1 MYSVFEEHSTE
12 GLTEDATD
20 SAESVERRREE
31 EEALRAIFGDDAVA
45 APVLP
50 TENRPT
56 LQEYQSKWRTKLAQH
71 AREVDGPFSKDNLC
85 PKPVHQLWQDCGRL
99 MRLDRF
105 CLLSLA
111 QRF

>member
-1 MYSVFEEHSTE
+1 M
-12 GLTEDATD
+12 GP
-20 SAESVERRREE
+20 EE
-31 EEALRAIFGDDAVA
+31 EEEEEDAPGDDAVA

-99 MRLDRF
+99 MRLDCIFFAVARAKA
-105 CLLSLA
+105 LVTGRVRPLA
-111 QRF
+111 PKALTCPLTN